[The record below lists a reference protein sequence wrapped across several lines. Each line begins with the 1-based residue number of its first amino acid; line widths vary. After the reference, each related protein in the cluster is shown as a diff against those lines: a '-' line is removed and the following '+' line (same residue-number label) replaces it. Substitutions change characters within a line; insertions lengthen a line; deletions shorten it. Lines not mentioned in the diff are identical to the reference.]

1 MKIGIAG
8 KGGTGKTTLVGTMA
22 REYARRGHRVTAF
35 DVDPQPT
42 LAMTLGIDLD
52 KAENVNGVPTDLF
65 DLAVQDRRLTGDEIV
80 ERYGIAG
87 PDGIRLI
94 IAHRIE
100 HVEMHCNSSA
110 HVTVRAMLKSMI
122 GEADDIVVVDMEAG
136 LEHFTRGLTLADV
149 DAMMVLVEPFHKSI
163 VTGRQI
169 AFLADE
175 LGIRGRF
182 AVANKVRGP
191 EDMPAVEEFCSDT
204 GLELIGSIP
213 WDTTVQDAEIEGLAP
228 IDFAPDAP
236 AVRAARE
243 LAVAVQQRLQPSLAG
258 VPPASA

>member
-1 MKIGIAG
+1 MKLGIAG

-22 REYARRGHRVTAF
+22 REFARRGHRVTAF

-42 LAMTLGIDLD
+42 LAMTLGIDLQA
-52 KAENVNGVPTDLF
+52 AENVSGVPTDLF
-65 DLAVQDRRLTGDEIV
+65 DLAVQDRQLTGAEIV
-80 ERYGIAG
+80 ERYGLRG

-110 HVTVRAMLKSMI
+110 HVTVRAMLKSLI
-122 GEADDIVVVDMEAG
+122 GEADDVVIVDMEAG

-149 DAMMVLVEPFHKSI
+149 DAMMILVEPFHKSI
-163 VTGRQI
+163 VTGSQI
-169 AFLADE
+169 ALLSDE
-175 LGIRGRF
+175 LGIRRRY
-182 AVANKVRGP
+182 AVANKVRNEG
-191 EDMPAVEEFCSDT
+191 DMAPIEEFCERT

-213 WDTTVQDAEIEGLAP
+213 WDTTLQDAETRGLAP

-236 AVRAARE
+236 GVVAARN
-243 LAVAVQQRLQPSLAG
+243 LADAMLQRLRP
-258 VPPASA
+258 VPEHS